1 MSLVMNENKEKI
13 LRIGSGIFTML
24 LAAYELL
31 GFTGG
36 MVAIGLLNTFLGSGV
51 TSSFLNIWMY
61 FGVPVAFF
69 FFASGITIIC
79 RKKLFSLICN
89 ILNLVYVILSWIP
102 SLVHTDFRFPIW
114 FIFLQILNL
123 LLAGILWFQNKSG
136 LT

>member
-1 MSLVMNENKEKI
+1 MNESKEKI

-24 LAAYELL
+24 IASYEMLL
-31 GFTGG
+31 FSGV
-36 MVAIGLLNTFLGSGV
+36 MVAIGLLNTFLGSDA
-51 TSSFLNIWMY
+51 TSSFENIWMY
-61 FGVPVAFF
+61 FGIPVTIS

-123 LLAGILWFQNKSG
+123 LLLGILWFQNK
-136 LT
+136 